1 MKVTMFGTQ
10 PYDQESFDR
19 VGRDYGFGMV
29 YHKSHLNADS
39 AVLAEGSEAVCIFVN
54 DEADAAAIA
63 VWPVWTAPITAK
75 SSVDCG
81 VPPSIPFSKSHRRW
95 IFRPAIS
102 SGKLSSKYQSTPNH
116 NFMGG
121 KPVEQKIKQDS
132 IRIGENIRRIRL
144 AQHIKQTQL
153 VQLLQLEG
161 INMTRETL
169 VKIERGVRH
178 IEATQL
184 RGIRDALHTTYDE
197 LFRES

>member
-1 MKVTMFGTQ
+1 MVSAALVGQVIQSYRLRKGMS
-10 PYDQESFDR
+10 QEVLSGLAGLDR
-19 VGRDYGFGMV
+19 THYSKIERGLRSPTLDTLF
-29 YHKSHLNADS
+29 K
-39 AVLAEGSEAVCIFVN
+39 
-54 DEADAAAIA
+54 IA
-63 VWPVWTAPITAK
+63 QALDI
-75 SSVDCG
+75 
-81 VPPSIPFSKSHRRW
+81 PPSDIVRQ
-95 IFRPAIS
+95 IEQQIS
-102 SGKLSSKYQSTPNH
+102 EYPRTIILW
-116 NFMGG
+116 GG